1 MTSEKDGETEPVSAS
16 LSAMRGGLEGHFDVS
31 GSGATSLDPGDP
43 RRIGSFALLGV
54 LGSGGMGRV
63 YLGTAAGQYAAVKQ
77 VLPALAEDQ
86 NFLRHFGH
94 ELDNLARLPAGVSAR
109 LLASDRVTRPPW
121 FATEYIPGVTLSEAL
136 HLHGGPLPVDS
147 LWRLLRDAAD
157 GLRAVHAA
165 DMVHRDLKPSNVML
179 TLDGLTLIDFGVARA
194 ADQSRLTRTGM
205 VIGTPAYM
213 APEQAVADPQ
223 LSPAADVFALGSLL
237 LYAANGRPP
246 FGDGSGP
253 GLLYRIVHTDA
264 DLGRLPD
271 TDPELSAVVE
281 SCLAKD
287 PAERPTAAELFERAR
302 GHVPAAVTS
311 LWPPAVMDRITERAA
326 FADTPPPTVA
336 SDATEPAPPAPVSP
350 PAEAR
355 AATSREPRERRT
367 RVLLLAMPV
376 VVVVGTTL
384 TIALGP
390 FDASSE
396 GAGPGPSTPTAVV
409 SPSESAAGG
418 RSPKPTPPSSRPPGS
433 RPGSSSSPAS
443 PGTPGGGADDGRS
456 DAGTGSAAGGS
467 DGSGGS
473 GSGAGGSGSDS
484 GSGSAGSDG
493 DNPPA
498 QPAPSGT
505 HLLRGASTG
514 RCLADS
520 YSAYSGSSVSNSVCG
535 APSGNGTTMNYR
547 WTYEPLSG
555 TTFRLVSRGTGRC
568 IESRSYAGIAI
579 VDCNGSEAQAWRVT
593 ATKPNGHTLQNVA
606 DRTCLAMPSSIGFE
620 SAACNPSDTAQ
631 LWRNS

>member
-1 MTSEKDGETEPVSAS
+1 MH
-16 LSAMRGGLEGHFDVS
+16 GGLGDHSNVS
-31 GSGATSLDPGDP
+31 GSGAKPLEPSDP

-63 YLGTAAGQYAAVKQ
+63 YLGTAAGQYAAVKRMP
-77 VLPALAEDQ
+77 PALAEDQ

-109 LLASDRVTRPPW
+109 LLAGDRVAQPPW
-121 FATEYIPGVTLSEAL
+121 FATEYIPGITLSEAL
-136 HLHGGPLPVDS
+136 RLHDGPLPVDS

-165 DMVHRDLKPSNVML
+165 DIVHRDLKPSNVML

-194 ADQSRLTRTGM
+194 ADQSRLTRTG
-205 VIGTPAYM
+205 VAIGTPAYM
-213 APEQAVADPQ
+213 APEQAVADRR

-253 GLLYRIVHTDA
+253 GLLYRIVHTDP
-264 DLGRLPD
+264 DLGRLPEAD
-271 TDPELSAVVE
+271 SELSALVE
-281 SCLAKD
+281 SCLAKA
-287 PAERPTAAELFERAR
+287 PSQRPTADELFDRAR

-326 FADTPPPTVA
+326 FAANPPPAVEPEPD
-336 SDATEPAPPAPVSP
+336 SPAPAPAQ
-350 PAEAR
+350 PASGPAAPEAS
-355 AATSREPRERRT
+355 ATAPRTPRERRT
-367 RVLLLAMPV
+367 RVLILAMPV

-390 FDASSE
+390 FDRSSE
-396 GAGPGPSTPTAVV
+396 GAGPGASTPTAVV
-409 SPSESAAGG
+409 SPSGSATGG
-418 RSPKPTPPSSRPPGS
+418 PSPKPSPPSSRPPGPQ
-433 RPGSSSSPAS
+433 PGSSSSPAS
-443 PGTPGGGADDGRS
+443 PGAPGGGGNDGTG
-456 DAGTGSAAGGS
+456 DAGAGSAAGGS
-467 DGSGGS
+467 AGSGGS
-473 GSGAGGSGSDS
+473 GSGGSS
-484 GSGSAGSDG
+484 GSGDSGTTDG
-493 DNPPA
+493 DKPPV
-498 QPAPSGT
+498 QSPPSGT
-505 HLLRGASTG
+505 YLLKGAATG

-547 WTYEPLSG
+547 WTYEPISG

-568 IESRSYAGIAI
+568 IESRSHAGIAI
-579 VDCNGSEAQAWRVT
+579 VDCNGSEAQAWQTT
-593 ATKPNGHTLQNVA
+593 ATKPSGHTLQNVA
-606 DRTCLAMPSSIGFE
+606 DKICLAMPSSIGFE
-620 SAACNPSDTAQ
+620 SASCDPSDTAQ

>member
-1 MTSEKDGETEPVSAS
+1 M
-16 LSAMRGGLEGHFDVS
+16 
-31 GSGATSLDPGDP
+31 
-43 RRIGSFALLGV
+43 
-54 LGSGGMGRV
+54 
-63 YLGTAAGQYAAVKQ
+63 Q
-77 VLPALAEDQ
+77 
-86 NFLRHFGH
+86 
-94 ELDNLARLPAGVSAR
+94 
-109 LLASDRVTRPPW
+109 PPW
-121 FATEYIPGVTLSEAL
+121 FATEYIPGLTLSEAL
-136 HLHGGPLPVDS
+136 RLHGGPLPVDS

-213 APEQAVADPQ
+213 APEQAVADRR

-253 GLLYRIVHTDA
+253 DLLYRIVHTDA

-287 PAERPTAAELFERAR
+287 PSQRPTAAELFDRAR
-302 GHVPAAVTS
+302 GHVPAATTS
-311 LWPPAVMDRITERAA
+311 LWPPDVMDRITERAA
-326 FADTPPPTVA
+326 FAGNPPPAVGPEPESPGPETPQPA
-336 SDATEPAPPAPVSP
+336 RGPGSTEPDTP
-350 PAEAR
+350 PAEAVGP
-355 AATSREPRERRT
+355 ASRKPRERRT
-367 RVLLLAMPV
+367 RVLVLALPV

-390 FDASSE
+390 FDGSSE

-409 SPSESAAGG
+409 SPSASAAGG
-418 RSPKPTPPSSRPPGS
+418 RSPKPTPPASRPPGS
-433 RPGSSSSPAS
+433 QPGSSSSPAS
-443 PGTPGGGADDGRS
+443 PGTPGGGGDDGTG
-456 DAGTGSAAGGS
+456 DAGGSAAGGTT
-467 DGSGGS
+467 GSGGSSGSGDS
-473 GSGAGGSGSDS
+473 GSGAGDK
-484 GSGSAGSDG
+484 
-493 DNPPA
+493 PPA
-498 QPAPSGT
+498 QAAPSGT

-535 APSGNGTTMNYR
+535 EPSGNGTTMSYR
-547 WTYEPLSG
+547 WTYTPVSG

-579 VDCNGSEAQAWRVT
+579 VDCNGSEAQAWQIT
-593 ATKPNGHTLQNVA
+593 ATKSNGHTLRNVA
-606 DRTCLAMPSSIGFE
+606 DKTCLAMSGSIGFQTTP
-620 SAACNPSDTAQ
+620 CNPSEPAQ

>member
-1 MTSEKDGETEPVSAS
+1 M
-16 LSAMRGGLEGHFDVS
+16 S
-31 GSGATSLDPGDP
+31 GSGAKPLEPSDP

-63 YLGTAAGQYAAVKQ
+63 YLGTAAGRYAAVKQ
-77 VLPALAEDQ
+77 VLPALAEDHD
-86 NFLRHFGH
+86 FLRHFGH

-109 LLASDRVTRPPW
+109 LLASDRVVQPPW
-121 FATEYIPGVTLSEAL
+121 FATEYIPGITLSEAL
-136 HLHGGPLPVDS
+136 RLHGGPLPVDS

-213 APEQAVADPQ
+213 APEQAVADRR

-253 GLLYRIVHTDA
+253 DLLYRIVHTDA

-287 PAERPTAAELFERAR
+287 PSQRPTAAELFDRAR
-302 GHVPAAVTS
+302 GHVPAATTS
-311 LWPPAVMDRITERAA
+311 PWPPAVMDRITERAA
-326 FADTPPPTVA
+326 FAANPPPAVGPEPKSPGPETPRPA
-336 SDATEPAPPAPVSP
+336 RGPGSTEPDTP
-350 PAEAR
+350 PAEA
-355 AATSREPRERRT
+355 AGPASRKPRERRT
-367 RVLLLAMPV
+367 RVLFLAVPV

-384 TIALGP
+384 TLVLGP
-390 FDASSE
+390 FDGSSE
-396 GAGPGPSTPTAVV
+396 GAGPGPSAPTAVV
-409 SPSESAAGG
+409 PPSESAAGG

-433 RPGSSSSPAS
+433 QPGSSSSPAS
-443 PGTPGGGADDGRS
+443 PGTPGGGGDDDTG
-456 DAGTGSAAGGS
+456 DAGAGNAAGGSTGS
-467 DGSGGS
+467 DGSGSGGSS
-473 GSGAGGSGSDS
+473 GSGDS
-484 GSGSAGSDG
+484 GSGDG
-493 DNPPA
+493 DKPPA

-535 APSGNGTTMNYR
+535 APSGNGTTMSYR
-547 WTYEPLSG
+547 WTYTSVSG
-555 TTFRLVSRGTGRC
+555 GTFRLVSQGTGRC

-579 VDCNGSEAQAWRVT
+579 VECNGSEAQAWQVT

-606 DRTCLAMPSSIGFE
+606 DKTCLAMSSSIGFE
-620 SAACNPSDTAQ
+620 STSCNPSQTAQ